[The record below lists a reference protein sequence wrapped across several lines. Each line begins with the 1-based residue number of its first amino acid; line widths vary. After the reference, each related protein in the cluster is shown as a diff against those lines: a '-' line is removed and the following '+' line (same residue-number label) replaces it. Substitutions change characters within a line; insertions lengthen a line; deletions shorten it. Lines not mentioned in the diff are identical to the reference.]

1 MNNSK
6 STDHKKLT
14 SRILRDVNDG
24 IVAID
29 HSGTILFTNPRF
41 YEILNIEGNVDGN
54 KYASLMMNDSK
65 NNDDFHQMLL
75 QAIEEK
81 ETTQEGKVSY
91 VRKDGTVIKLRVNSS
106 FIYDE
111 ETKNSEGVTIEFSD
125 ITAEELYAA
134 KYHDSAVSFIV
145 LLAGVCVWVFLY
157 GLWIYLG
164 QPLHVNTMTNILLG
178 ISGIMF
184 LVHHHFSS
192 LTLKDVGLSTE
203 NLGRNL
209 LVGVLVTIAGIGLLV
224 IAKLILLKVNPSYF
238 PADKPFFDFK
248 RLTIWEFTYVISVVW
263 QEFVARGVVHESLR
277 RVIPGKYSEVMALV
291 MSSLFFGAIHIHVG
305 LHYMIGAA
313 ALLGVLGLLYIRQNS
328 IWGTCI
334 PHYILGVA
342 LVVLWLV

>member
-1 MNNSK
+1 MNNK

-24 IVAID
+24 IIAID
-29 HSGTILFTNPRF
+29 HAGNILFTNPRF
-41 YEILNIEGNVDGN
+41 YEILGIDENVEGS

-75 QAIEEK
+75 QAIKDK
-81 ETTQEGKVSY
+81 ETTQQGKVSY
-91 VRKDGTVIKLRVNSS
+91 TKKDGTALKLRVNSS

-111 ETKNSEGVTIEFSD
+111 DTKNSEGVTIEFSD

-164 QPLHVNTMTNILLG
+164 QPLPVNTMTNILLG

-203 NLGRNL
+203 NLGHNL
-209 LVGVLVTIAGIGLLV
+209 LTGVFATVIGLFILV
-224 IAKLILLKVNPSYF
+224 IAKIVLLKVNPSYF
-238 PADKPFFDFK
+238 PSDKPFFDFG

-277 RVIPGKYSEVMALV
+277 RVIPGKYSEAMALI

>member
-1 MNNSK
+1 MRS
-6 STDHKKLT
+6 DHKKLT

-24 IVAID
+24 IIAVD
-29 HSGTILFTNPRF
+29 HAGNILFTNPRF
-41 YEILNIEGNVDGN
+41 YKILGIEENVDGR
-54 KYASLMMNDSK
+54 KYASLMMDDSQ

-75 QAIEEK
+75 QAIEDK

-91 VRKDGTVIKLRVNSS
+91 TKKDGTVLKLRVNSS

-145 LLAGVCVWVFLY
+145 LLAGVCAWVFLY

-192 LTLKDVGLSTE
+192 LTLKDVGLSTDR
-203 NLGRNL
+203 LGHNL
-209 LVGVLVTIAGIGLLV
+209 LVGTLVTAAGIGLLV
-224 IAKLILLKVNPSYF
+224 IVKMILLRVNPSYF
-238 PADKPFFDFK
+238 PADRPFFDFE

-277 RVIPGKYSEVMALV
+277 RVIPGKYSEAMALV

>member
-1 MNNSK
+1 MRS
-6 STDHKKLT
+6 DHKKLT

-24 IVAID
+24 IIAID
-29 HSGTILFTNPRF
+29 HAGNILFTNPRF
-41 YEILNIEGNVDGN
+41 YEILGIEENVNGS

-75 QAIEEK
+75 QAIEDK
-81 ETTQEGKVSY
+81 ETTHEGKVTY
-91 VRKDGTVIKLRVNSS
+91 TRKDGKVITLKVSSS

-111 ETKNSEGVTIEFSD
+111 ETKQSEGVTIEFSD
-125 ITAEELYAA
+125 VTAEELYAA
-134 KYHDSAVSFIV
+134 KYHDSAVSFII

-157 GLWIYLG
+157 GLWMYLG
-164 QPLHVNTMTNILLG
+164 QPLHVNTMTNLLLL

-192 LTLKDVGLSTE
+192 LTLKDVGLSTDH
-203 NLGRNL
+203 LGHNL
-209 LVGVLVTIAGIGLLV
+209 LVGVFVTAIGIAILVLF
-224 IAKLILLKVNPSYF
+224 KLILLKINPSYF
-238 PADKPFFDFK
+238 PADKPFFDFG

-277 RVIPGKYSEVMALV
+277 RVIPGKRSEFLALL

-305 LHYMIGAA
+305 LHYMLGAA
-313 ALLGVLGLLYIRQNS
+313 TLLGVLGLLYIRQNS

-334 PHYILGVA
+334 PHYVLGVA